1 MAKLT
6 ENSNSFSEKVTPDF
20 NSMIKILFWNSMGF
34 FFFNFMVPYVTG
46 QLMDASGT
54 QLGFM
59 FSAFT
64 IGAIISTPLVG
75 YFTDRSSKKNLV
87 LFGSIGRGISYIWM
101 YITILFRSLIGF
113 TGSMLFLGMSVGVFW
128 PPFNALVSEK
138 SNKENRSTAFG
149 KSYGK
154 MGIGNLVGACIG
166 VPIFVVIDNFFP
178 GLEFIQYSPL
188 LLYAISNFYAGIYFS
203 KNVDEDLTYDRF
215 LNSEVESLPQQ
226 NMEKLSNNEEDVKE
240 FLKSEPSK
248 EPFFKNMPK
257 GLAFGLLLMILGMFF
272 ANMNESMAYPFLQA
286 YLTANIQDNATIIM
300 LIYFPSGILTLII
313 SPKIGELCDK
323 INLPLGV
330 ALSSFLGALTT
341 FFLIRTDSEILFS
354 LLLIIDS
361 TLATAGGLILQ
372 NVMSRVN
379 KTNRGKLF
387 GLQGWLGRLGGV
399 LGPIIGGLAWDKFGT
414 QSPFIISIFVELALI
429 PIFILTLK
437 TLEPVMEEKISKK

>member
-1 MAKLT
+1 MASLT
-6 ENSNSFSEKVTPDF
+6 ENSDSFTEKVTPDF
-20 NSMIKILFWNSMGF
+20 DSMIKILFWNSMGF
-34 FFFNFMVPYVTG
+34 FFFQFMVPYVTG

-75 YFTDRSSKKNLV
+75 YFTDKGSKKNLV
-87 LFGSIGRGISYIWM
+87 LFGAIGRGISYIWM
-101 YITILFRSLIGF
+101 YITILLRSLIGF
-113 TGSMLFLGMSVGVFW
+113 TGSMLFLGISVGIFW

-138 SNKENRSTAFG
+138 SNKENRSSAFG

-166 VPIFVVIDNFFP
+166 VPIFVVVDNFFP

-188 LLYAISNFYAGIYFS
+188 ILYAITNFYAGLNFS
-203 KNVDEDLTYDRF
+203 KNVDEKLTFDSF
-215 LNSEVESLPQQ
+215 QNSQVESVPFQE
-226 NMEKLSNNEEDVKE
+226 NDKIANNEKNFEE
-240 FLKSEPSK
+240 SLKSETEK
-248 EPFFKNMPK
+248 ESFFKNMPK
-257 GLAFGLLLMILGMFF
+257 GLAFGLALMVLGMFF

-286 YLTANIQDNATIIM
+286 YLTANIQENATIIM
-300 LIYFPSGILTLII
+300 IIYFPSGILTMII
-313 SPKIGELCDK
+313 SPKIGELMDR

-330 ALSSFLGALTT
+330 SLTSFLGALTT
-341 FFLIRTDSEILFS
+341 FFLIRTDSEIIFS
-354 LLLIIDS
+354 LLLIVDS

-379 KTNRGKLF
+379 KTHRGKLF

-399 LGPIIGGLAWDKFGT
+399 LGPIIGGLAWDEFGT

-429 PIFILTLK
+429 PIFILTLR
-437 TLEPVMEEKISKK
+437 TLEPVMEEKITKK